1 MIDTIIAA
9 RRQLGPE
16 TVALDLV
23 PADGTALPPFTA
35 GAHVDVDLPGGL
47 VRQYSLWSDPAQP
60 GPYRIAVQ
68 REPDGRGG
76 SKAVHALAEGAR
88 LRISAPRNRFP
99 LAPDA
104 SRSILLAGG
113 IGITPLLSMAQVLHR
128 QGAEFTLHY
137 CARSRDRAAFAGL
150 LAATPFAHRVAL
162 HLDDGPAAQRLDLS
176 TLALPPAP
184 GTHLYLCGPAGF
196 MAAVRAATAA
206 WPAGS
211 LHQEHFAAP
220 DSPETALG
228 ATGDAAFEI
237 ELATTGQVLRVPPGE
252 SALQVLD
259 AAGFDIPRSCEQG
272 ICGTCLTRVIAG
284 TPDHRD
290 HVLTDEERA
299 AGDQIALCCSRA
311 RSPRLVLDL

>member
-1 MIDTIIAA
+1 MALVVLGFRDSCIVGPSSCGLACTHCGKRHGSSAWYSGP
-9 RRQLGPE
+9 RR
-16 TVALDLV
+16 
-23 PADGTALPPFTA
+23 
-35 GAHVDVDLPGGL
+35 
-47 VRQYSLWSDPAQP
+47 
-60 GPYRIAVQ
+60 
-68 REPDGRGG
+68 
-76 SKAVHALAEGAR
+76 
-88 LRISAPRNRFP
+88 
-99 LAPDA
+99 
-104 SRSILLAGG
+104 
-113 IGITPLLSMAQVLHR
+113 
-128 QGAEFTLHY
+128 
-137 CARSRDRAAFAGL
+137 
-150 LAATPFAHRVAL
+150 
-162 HLDDGPAAQRLDLS
+162 
-176 TLALPPAP
+176 
-184 GTHLYLCGPAGF
+184 
-196 MAAVRAATAA
+196 
-206 WPAGS
+206 PAGS

-259 AAGFDIPRSCEQG
+259 AAGFEIPRSCEQG